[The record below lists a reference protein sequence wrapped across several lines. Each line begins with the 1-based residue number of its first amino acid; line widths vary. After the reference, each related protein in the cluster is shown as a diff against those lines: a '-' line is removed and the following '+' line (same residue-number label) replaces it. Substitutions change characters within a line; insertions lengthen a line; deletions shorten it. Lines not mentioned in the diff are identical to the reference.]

1 MKLHTSIARCLLV
14 GAVAVLS
21 ASMSKAALLD
31 VITDKDQW
39 DAQVPTATLIDF
51 DHASGTYVPLTNGQY
66 AYVPSVS
73 IAGVTITGLFDNGPS
88 DLILSNYNSW
98 FSGTVVKG
106 PAWGTGHITSFH
118 IVLPAGVTGWG
129 VDLIAGGDYG
139 TYTINIGGA
148 TYTTPTSDTTSR
160 TFYGFVLPSEFSSVD
175 ISYVNR
181 STNGALDNMVFG
193 LAGTQTPPPPEPT
206 ETPEAATL
214 LLCGTGLWSMSRFV
228 RRTTSGV

>member
-88 DLILSNYNSW
+88 RPHPEQLQLMVFRNSRERPRL
-98 FSGTVVKG
+98 GNG
-106 PAWGTGHITSFH
+106 PHY
-118 IVLPAGVTGWG
+118 VLPHCFTRRSDRLGSRPDRRRRLRNLHHQHRRRDLHDANFGHNIANILRIRTAVGVQFCRY
-129 VDLIAGGDYG
+129 L
-139 TYTINIGGA
+139 
-148 TYTTPTSDTTSR
+148 
-160 TFYGFVLPSEFSSVD
+160 
-175 ISYVNR
+175 
-181 STNGALDNMVFG
+181 
-193 LAGTQTPPPPEPT
+193 
-206 ETPEAATL
+206 
-214 LLCGTGLWSMSRFV
+214 V
-228 RRTTSGV
+228 RK